1 VQSCPVPPAPPRLRC
16 GDLWAL
22 PCGAW
27 VGPPDWAHDQ
37 HPSPLG
43 KIRAAARP
51 GTPEPVL
58 QLLAGDPD
66 PGVRWA
72 VAARPACPPGV
83 LQALARDPDQRV
95 RARAQRGLAAPQP
108 PAPRLHLLG

>member
-58 QLLAGDPD
+58 QLLARDPD
-66 PGVRWA
+66 PG
-72 VAARPACPPGV
+72 
-83 LQALARDPDQRV
+83 V